1 MKLIPFEFV
10 STRAFAPDTLFQR
23 LVAKLCPL
31 GYLIT
36 VVFENLLGEELLELR
51 EARKRKGY
59 AVLQKLFVFTASN
72 LALDETK
79 SALES
84 ILKEFVVFL
93 CIILQSFLFLLDELF
108 AVWIFAKLVLKGTQH
123 IIFLV

>member
-1 MKLIPFEFV
+1 VKLIPLEFV
-10 STRAFAPDTLFQR
+10 STRAFTPDTLFQR
-23 LVAKLCPL
+23 LIAKLCPL
-31 GYLIT
+31 GYLIA
-36 VVFENLLGEELLELR
+36 VVFKNLLGEELLELR

-59 AVLQKLFVFTASN
+59 AVLQKLFVCSTNN

-93 CIILQSFLFLLDELF
+93 CIFLQSFLFLLDELF
-108 AVWIFAKLVLKGTQH
+108 EVLIFA
-123 IIFLV
+123 